1 MNGQKELVV
10 MTNQS
15 EGCCAVS
22 QTEEPDIYYISV
34 CWKCIQQSDVEK
46 ISQL

>member
-1 MNGQKELVV
+1 MNGQKELVAIA
-10 MTNQS
+10 NQS
-15 EGCCAVS
+15 EGCGAGS
-22 QTEEPDIYYISV
+22 QTQEPDMYYISM